1 MSTESAQNLATEQS
15 AERVDKAAWMN
26 QQIDERLHQYDKDE
40 FGVKPAKGARA
51 DNDYPVKGGKV
62 AKTPAAEKP

>member
-1 MSTESAQNLATEQS
+1 MAEKSEAEKQS

-26 QQIDERLHQYDKDE
+26 QQLFERLPGADDRQA
-40 FGVKPAKGARA
+40 GVETAKGARA

-62 AKTPAAEKP
+62 ASKPAADKP